1 MNSEYSS
8 DSIKVLKG
16 LEAVRKRPGM
26 YIGDTDDGSG
36 LHQMIYEVL
45 DNSIDEAL
53 AGFCDKIEVILNA
66 DGTATIKDNGRGIP
80 VDLHK
85 TEKIPAAQ
93 LIMTEL
99 HAGGKFDQNSYK
111 VSGGLHGVGVS
122 VVNALS
128 EHLAL
133 EINREGKIHN
143 IEFKNGIVSKELSVV
158 GDSKKINNEFYTG
171 TKITFLPTNKI
182 FKDINFD
189 FKIIEKRLRELAFLN
204 TGVSIFLNDQRQSE
218 DKSINFK
225 YDGGIKEYV
234 KFLNEGKNLINSN
247 PIFFYS
253 EKNNITIECSLQWT
267 DSYHENT
274 ICFTNNIIQ
283 RDGGTHLAGFRGA
296 LTRSIVNY
304 VNKNTK
310 NNNNITGEDAREG
323 LTCVISVKL
332 PDPKFSSQTK
342 DKLVSSEVRP
352 VIESTSLNKLEQ
364 WIEENPS
371 EIKKVIEKIL
381 EASNAREAARKAREL
396 TRRKTGLENTSL
408 PGKLADCQEKNPE
421 LSELF
426 IVEGDS
432 AGGSAKQG
440 RDRKNQAILP
450 LRGKILNVERAN
462 NKQVLTSN
470 EIGALITAIGAGVGN
485 PTDDNQINKLEG
497 KFDVTKMRYH
507 KIIIMTDAD
516 VDGSHIRTL
525 LLTFFYRHMKPII
538 DSGRLYIA
546 QPPLYRLKKGNSTV
560 YKKDDNDLE
569 DYLIEEG
576 TKNTI
581 FENTQQFKVARE
593 ELKEIIYLSKKTK
606 SLILPLL
613 RRVDNT
619 DIIEHAAIVR
629 GLDPRN
635 LKDKN
640 IGKEIAKYLEKR
652 LNLIANISQKNWKV
666 NHVNETLLFERT
678 IRGFTEKYKI
688 DENFIIT
695 PEARALNDL
704 KDDLME
710 NFYRLKE
717 SGCGILS
724 HKNEDFQ
731 IFGPLN
737 LIDKILDIGKTGLQI
752 NRYKG
757 LGEMNPD
764 QLWETTLDQNQR
776 ILLCVKINEIN
787 AANKA
792 FEDLMGGETDARK
805 KFISENSL
813 KVANLDI

>member
-1 MNSEYSS
+1 MSSEYSS

-53 AGFCDKIEVILNA
+53 AGFCNKIDVTLNA
-66 DGTATIKDNGRGIP
+66 DGTATITDNGRGIP

-85 TEKIPAAQ
+85 TEKIPAAE

-128 EHLAL
+128 ENLIL
-133 EINREGKIHN
+133 EINRDGKIYN
-143 IEFKNGIVSKELSVV
+143 IEFENGVVSKALKEI
-158 GDSKKINNEFYTG
+158 GESKKINNHYFTG
-171 TKITFLPTNKI
+171 TKITFLPTTKI
-182 FKDINFD
+182 FKDINFN
-189 FKIIEKRLRELAFLN
+189 FKVIEKRLRELAFLN
-204 TGVSIFLNDQRQSE
+204 TGISIFLTDKRKSE
-218 DKSINFK
+218 DKKINFK
-225 YDGGIKEYV
+225 YEGGIKEYV
-234 KFLNEGKNLINSN
+234 KYLNEGKNLINPI
-247 PIFFYS
+247 PIFFNG
-253 EKNNITIECSLQWT
+253 EKNNISIECSLQWT

-310 NNNNITGEDAREG
+310 NSNNITGEDAREG
-323 LTCVISVKL
+323 LTCIISVKL

-352 VIESTSLNKLEQ
+352 VIESTSLDKLEQ

-371 EIKKVIEKIL
+371 EIKKVIDKII

-462 NKQVLTSN
+462 DKQVLTSN

-485 PTDDNQINKLEG
+485 PTDEIDQNKLEG
-497 KFDVTKMRYH
+497 KFDVAKMRYH

-560 YKKDDNDLE
+560 YKKDDADLE

-576 TKNTI
+576 LKNTI
-581 FENTQQFKVARE
+581 YENTHKSQVAGE
-593 ELKEIIYLSKKTK
+593 ELKQIIYLSKKTK
-606 SLILPLL
+606 NLVIPLL

-619 DIIEHAAIVR
+619 DIIEHTAIVR
-629 GLDPRN
+629 GLDLRN
-635 LKDKN
+635 LKDKT
-640 IGKEIAKYLEKR
+640 IGQEIAKYLQQR
-652 LNLIANISQKNWKV
+652 LNLISNISQKNWKV
-666 NHVNETLLFERT
+666 SYMNESILFERT
-678 IRGFTEKYKI
+678 IRGFTEKYII
-688 DENFIIT
+688 DENFVIT
-695 PEARALNDL
+695 PEAKALNEL
-704 KDDLME
+704 KDNLME
-710 NFYRLKE
+710 NFYRIKE
-717 SGCGILS
+717 TGCGVLN
-724 HKNEDFQ
+724 HKGEKFN

-737 LIDKILDIGKTGLQI
+737 LIDKILDIGKSGLQI

-757 LGEMNPD
+757 LGEMNPE
-764 QLWETTLDQNQR
+764 QLWETTLDQNER
-776 ILLCVKINEIN
+776 ILLSVKINEIDS
-787 AANKA
+787 ANKA

-805 KFISENSL
+805 KFIAENSL

>member
-53 AGFCDKIEVILNA
+53 AGFCDKIELILNA
-66 DGTATIKDNGRGIP
+66 DGTATITDNGRGIP

-128 EHLAL
+128 ENLVL
-133 EINREGKIHN
+133 EINRDGKIYS
-143 IEFKNGIVSKELSVV
+143 IEFENGIVSNELNIIGNSQ
-158 GDSKKINNEFYTG
+158 KINDKYFTG
-171 TKITFLPTNKI
+171 TKITFLPTTKI
-182 FKDINFD
+182 FKDISFNF
-189 FKIIEKRLRELAFLN
+189 KVIEKRLRELAFLN
-204 TGVSIFLNDQRQSE
+204 TGISIFLTDKRQSKE
-218 DKSINFK
+218 KNINFK
-225 YDGGIKEYV
+225 YEGGIKEYV
-234 KFLNEGKNLINSN
+234 KYLNEGKNLINPN
-247 PIFFYS
+247 PIFFHG
-253 EKNNITIECSLQWT
+253 EKNNISIECSLQWT

-304 VNKNTK
+304 INKNTK
-310 NNNNITGEDAREG
+310 SSNNITGEDAREG
-323 LTCVISVKL
+323 LTCIISVKL

-371 EIKKVIEKIL
+371 EIKKVIDKII

-462 NKQVLTSN
+462 DKQVLTSN

-485 PTDDNQINKLEG
+485 PTDDSDQNKLEG
-497 KFDVTKMRYH
+497 KFDIIKMRYH

-560 YKKDDNDLE
+560 YKKDDTDLE
-569 DYLIEEG
+569 DYLIQEG
-576 TKNTI
+576 LKNTTYK
-581 FENTQQFKVARE
+581 NTQQSQVAGE
-593 ELKEIIYLSKKTK
+593 QLKELIHLSKKTK
-606 SLILPLL
+606 NLVMPLL
-613 RRVDNT
+613 RRVDNA
-619 DIIEHAAIVR
+619 DIIEHTAIVR
-629 GLDPRN
+629 GLDLRN
-635 LKDKN
+635 LKDN
-640 IGKEIAKYLEKR
+640 SIGQEIAKYLQQR
-652 LNLIANISQKNWKV
+652 LNLIANIAQKNWKV
-666 NHVNETLLFERT
+666 SHKNDHILFERT
-678 IRGFTEKYKI
+678 IRGFTEKYII
-688 DENFIIT
+688 DQNFVVT
-695 PEARALNDL
+695 PEAKALNDL

-717 SGCGILS
+717 TGCGLLNYKGEEFNIY
-724 HKNEDFQ
+724 
-731 IFGPLN
+731 GPIN
-737 LIDKILDIGKTGLQI
+737 LIDKILDIGKSGLQI

-764 QLWETTLDQNQR
+764 QLWETTLDQNER
-776 ILLCVKINEIN
+776 VLLSVKINEID

-805 KFISENSL
+805 KFIAENSL

>member
-1 MNSEYSS
+1 MNTNYSS

-53 AGFCDKIEVILNA
+53 AGYCDKIEVILNS
-66 DGTATIKDNGRGIP
+66 DGTVTVSDNGRGIP

-128 EHLAL
+128 KNLIL
-133 EINREGKIHN
+133 EINRNGKIYN
-143 IEFKNGIVSKELSVV
+143 IEFGNGAVIKPLNIIGNST
-158 GDSKKINNEFYTG
+158 KIEEEYFTG
-171 TKITFLPTNKI
+171 TKITFLPTTEI
-182 FKDINFD
+182 FKNIEFN

-204 TGVSIFLNDQRQSE
+204 TGVNINLVDRRKTDEIN
-218 DKSINFK
+218 INFK
-225 YDGGIKEYV
+225 YNGGIKQYV
-234 KFLNEGKNLINSN
+234 QYLNDGKNVIHNS
-247 PIFFYS
+247 PISFKG
-253 EKNNITIECSLQWT
+253 EKNNISIECAFQWT

-274 ICFTNNIIQ
+274 ICFTNNILQ

-304 VNKNTK
+304 INKNSK
-310 NNNNITGEDAREG
+310 HSNSITGDDSREG
-323 LTCVISVKL
+323 LTCIISVKL

-352 VIESTSLNKLEQ
+352 VIESISLDKIEQ

-371 EIKKVIEKIL
+371 EIKKVIDKII

-421 LSELF
+421 FSELF

-450 LRGKILNVERAN
+450 LRGKILNVERAT

-485 PTDDNQINKLEG
+485 PSDDIDQDKIEG
-497 KFDVTKMRYH
+497 KFDLNKMRYH

-546 QPPLYRLKKGNSTV
+546 QPPLYRIKKGNSTV
-560 YKKDDNDLE
+560 YKKDESDLE

-576 TKNTI
+576 LKNTT
-581 FENTQQFKVARE
+581 FRNTQNNQIAGE
-593 ELKEIIYLSKKTK
+593 QLKEIIYLSKKTK
-606 SLILPLL
+606 NLVLPLM
-613 RRVDNT
+613 RRIDNS

-629 GLDPRN
+629 ALDIRN
-635 LKDKN
+635 LQNKE
-640 IGKEIAKYLEKR
+640 IGEEIAKYLQQR
-652 LNLIANISQKNWKV
+652 LNLISNISEKNWKV
-666 NHVNETLLFERT
+666 VHSKESLYIERT
-678 IRGFTEKYKI
+678 LRGFSQNFLI
-688 DENFIIT
+688 DHSFIVT
-695 PEARALNDL
+695 PEAKALNEIRDE
-704 KDDLME
+704 LME

-717 SGCGILS
+717 NGSGIIQY
-724 HKNEDFQ
+724 KNEEFN
-731 IFGPLN
+731 IYGPLD
-737 LIDKILDIGKTGLQI
+737 LIEKILDIGKTGIQI

-764 QLWETTLDQNQR
+764 QLWETTLDKNER
-776 ILLCVKINEIN
+776 NLLLVKISEIDS
-787 AANKA
+787 ANKA
-792 FEDLMGGETDARK
+792 FEDLMGGETEARK
-805 KFISENSL
+805 KFIAENSL

>member
-66 DGTATIKDNGRGIP
+66 DGTATITDNGRGIP

-128 EHLAL
+128 ENLVL
-133 EINREGKIHN
+133 EINRDGKIYN
-143 IEFKNGIVSKELSVV
+143 IEFENGIVSNQLNVIGNSQ
-158 GDSKKINNEFYTG
+158 KINNNYFTG

-182 FKDINFD
+182 FKDINFN
-189 FKIIEKRLRELAFLN
+189 FKVIEKRLRELAFLN
-204 TGVSIFLNDQRQSE
+204 TGISIFLSDRRQAKE
-218 DKSINFK
+218 KNINFK

-234 KFLNEGKNLINSN
+234 KYLNEGKNLINPN
-247 PIFFYS
+247 PIFFNG
-253 EKNNITIECSLQWT
+253 EKNNISIECSLQWT

-310 NNNNITGEDAREG
+310 NSNNITGEDAREG
-323 LTCVISVKL
+323 LTCIISVKL

-371 EIKKVIEKIL
+371 EIKKVIDKII

-462 NKQVLTSN
+462 DKQVLTSN

-485 PTDDNQINKLEG
+485 PTDDTDLNKLEG
-497 KFDVTKMRYH
+497 KFDITKMRYH

-560 YKKDDNDLE
+560 YKKDDTDLE

-576 TKNTI
+576 LKNTI
-581 FENTQQFKVARE
+581 YKNTQQSQFAGE
-593 ELKEIIYLSKKTK
+593 LLKEIIYLSKKTK
-606 SLILPLL
+606 NLVMPLL
-613 RRVDNT
+613 RRVDNA
-619 DIIEHAAIVR
+619 DIIEHTAIVR
-629 GLDPRN
+629 GLDLRN
-635 LKDKN
+635 LKDN
-640 IGKEIAKYLEKR
+640 SIGQEIAKYLQQR
-652 LNLIANISQKNWKV
+652 LNLISNISQKNWKV
-666 NHVNETLLFERT
+666 SHKNDHILFERT
-678 IRGFTEKYKI
+678 IRGFTEKYII
-688 DENFIIT
+688 DENFVIT
-695 PEARALNDL
+695 PEAKALNKL

-710 NFYRLKE
+710 NFYRVKE
-717 SGCGILS
+717 SGCGLLS
-724 HKNEDFQ
+724 YKGEEFN
-731 IFGPLN
+731 IYGPLN
-737 LIDKILDIGKTGLQI
+737 LIDKILDIGKSGLQI

-764 QLWETTLDQNQR
+764 QLWETTLDQNER
-776 ILLCVKINEIN
+776 VLLSVKINEID

-805 KFISENSL
+805 KFIAENSL

>member
-66 DGTATIKDNGRGIP
+66 DGTATITDNGRGIP

-128 EHLAL
+128 ENLVL
-133 EINREGKIHN
+133 EINRDGKIYN
-143 IEFKNGIVSKELSVV
+143 IEFENGIVSKELNTIGNSQ
-158 GDSKKINNEFYTG
+158 KINNNYFTG
-171 TKITFLPTNKI
+171 TKITFLPTDKI
-182 FKDINFD
+182 FKDINFN
-189 FKIIEKRLRELAFLN
+189 FKVIEKRLRELAFLN
-204 TGVSIFLNDQRQSE
+204 TGISIFLTDKRQAKE
-218 DKSINFK
+218 KNVNFK

-234 KFLNEGKNLINSN
+234 KYLNAGKNLINPN
-247 PIFFYS
+247 PIFFHG
-253 EKNNITIECSLQWT
+253 EKNNISIECSLQWT

-304 VNKNTK
+304 INKNTK
-310 NNNNITGEDAREG
+310 NSNNITGEDAREG
-323 LTCVISVKL
+323 LTCIISVKL

-371 EIKKVIEKIL
+371 EIKKVIDKII

-462 NKQVLTSN
+462 DKQVLTSN

-485 PTDDNQINKLEG
+485 PTDDSDQNKLEG
-497 KFDVTKMRYH
+497 KFDTTKMRYH

-560 YKKDDNDLE
+560 YKKDDTDLE

-576 TKNTI
+576 LKNTI
-581 FENTQQFKVARE
+581 YVNTQQTQFARE
-593 ELKEIIYLSKKTK
+593 QLKEIIYLSKKTK
-606 SLILPLL
+606 NLVIPLL
-613 RRVDNT
+613 RRVDNA
-619 DIIEHAAIVR
+619 DIIEHTAIVR
-629 GLDPRN
+629 GLDLRN
-635 LKDKN
+635 LKDKS
-640 IGKEIAKYLEKR
+640 IGEEIAKYLQKR

-666 NHVNETLLFERT
+666 SYKNDHILFERT
-678 IRGFTEKYKI
+678 IRGFTEKYII
-688 DENFIIT
+688 DENFIVT
-695 PEARALNDL
+695 PEAKALNNL

-710 NFYRLKE
+710 IFYRIKE
-717 SGCGILS
+717 SGCGLLNYKGEEFNIY
-724 HKNEDFQ
+724 
-731 IFGPLN
+731 GPLN
-737 LIDKILDIGKTGLQI
+737 LIDKILDIGKSGLQI

-764 QLWETTLDQNQR
+764 QLWETTLDQNER
-776 ILLCVKINEIN
+776 VLLSVKVNEID

-805 KFISENSL
+805 KFIAENSL

>member
-1 MNSEYSS
+1 MNNYSS

-53 AGFCDKIEVILNA
+53 AGFCDKIEVILNS
-66 DGTATIKDNGRGIP
+66 DGTVTISDNGRGIP

-85 TEKIPAAQ
+85 TEKVPAAQ
-93 LIMTEL
+93 VIMTEL

-128 EHLAL
+128 EYLIL
-133 EINREGKIHN
+133 EINRDGKIHN
-143 IEFKNGIVSKELSVV
+143 IEFSNGNVKKELTVTGNS
-158 GDSKKINNEFYTG
+158 DKINNNFFTG
-171 TKITFLPTNKI
+171 TKITFLPTKEI
-182 FKDINFD
+182 FKKIEFNF
-189 FKIIEKRLRELAFLN
+189 KTIEKRLRELAFLN
-204 TGVSIFLNDQRQSE
+204 TGININFIDKRQSE
-218 DKSINFK
+218 EIKINFK
-225 YDGGIKEYV
+225 YDGGIEEYV
-234 KFLNEGKNLINSN
+234 RFLNNGKNVIHNK
-247 PIFFYS
+247 PISFIGN
-253 EKNNITIECSLQWT
+253 KNNISIECSFQWT

-296 LTRSIVNY
+296 LTRSIVNHI
-304 VNKNTK
+304 NKNTK
-310 NNNNITGEDAREG
+310 NSNNITGDDAREG
-323 LTCVISVKL
+323 LTCIISVKL

-352 VIESTSLNKLEQ
+352 VIESISLNKIEQ

-371 EIKKVIEKIL
+371 EIKKVVEKIID
-381 EASNAREAARKAREL
+381 ASNAREAARKAREL

-408 PGKLADCQEKNPE
+408 PGKLADCQERNPE
-421 LSELF
+421 FSEIF

-462 NKQVLTSN
+462 EKQVLTSN

-485 PTDDNQINKLEG
+485 PTEDINQNKIDG
-497 KFDVTKMRYH
+497 KFDLTKMRYH

-546 QPPLYRLKKGNSTV
+546 QPPLFRIKKGNSTV
-560 YKKDDNDLE
+560 YKKDENDLE

-576 TKNTI
+576 LKNTTLR
-581 FENTQQFKVARE
+581 NTQNNQIGGKQ
-593 ELKEIIYLSKKTK
+593 LKEIIYLAKKTK
-606 SLILPLL
+606 SLVIPLM
-613 RRVDNT
+613 RRIDNS

-629 GLDPRN
+629 GLDERN
-635 LKDKN
+635 LHDKE
-640 IGKEIAKYLEKR
+640 IGSEIAKYLQQR
-652 LNLIANISQKNWKV
+652 LNLISNISEKTWKV
-666 NHVNETLLFERT
+666 SYSNNSICLERT
-678 IRGFTEKYKI
+678 IRGFTEKFVI
-688 DENFIIT
+688 DENFIVT
-695 PEARALNDL
+695 PEAKALNEIRDQ
-704 KDDLME
+704 LME

-717 SGCGILS
+717 DGSGIIEN
-724 HKNEDFQ
+724 KNEEYK
-731 IFGPLN
+731 IFGPLD
-737 LIDKILDIGKTGLQI
+737 LIDKILDIGKSGIQI

-757 LGEMNPD
+757 LGEMNPE
-764 QLWETTLDQNQR
+764 QLWETTLDKNER
-776 ILLCVKINEIN
+776 VLLSVKINEVD
-787 AANKA
+787 AANKT

-805 KFISENSL
+805 KFIAENSL
-813 KVANLDI
+813 KVSNLDI

>member
-1 MNSEYSS
+1 MSSEYSS

-53 AGFCDKIEVILNA
+53 AGFCNKIDVTLNA
-66 DGTATIKDNGRGIP
+66 DGTATITDNGRGIP

-85 TEKIPAAQ
+85 TEKIPAAE

-128 EHLAL
+128 ENLIL
-133 EINREGKIHN
+133 EINRDGKIYN
-143 IEFKNGIVSKELSVV
+143 IEFENGVVSKALKEI
-158 GDSKKINNEFYTG
+158 GESKKINNHYFTG
-171 TKITFLPTNKI
+171 TKITFLPTTKI
-182 FKDINFD
+182 FKDINFN
-189 FKIIEKRLRELAFLN
+189 FKVIEKRLRELAFLN
-204 TGVSIFLNDQRQSE
+204 TGISIFLTDKRKSE
-218 DKSINFK
+218 DKKINFK
-225 YDGGIKEYV
+225 YEGGIKEYV
-234 KFLNEGKNLINSN
+234 KYLNEGKNLINPI
-247 PIFFYS
+247 PIFFNG
-253 EKNNITIECSLQWT
+253 EKNNISIECSLQWT

-310 NNNNITGEDAREG
+310 NSNNITGEDAREG
-323 LTCVISVKL
+323 LTCIISVKL

-352 VIESTSLNKLEQ
+352 VIESTSLDKLEQ

-371 EIKKVIEKIL
+371 EIKKVIDKII

-462 NKQVLTSN
+462 DKQVLTSN

-485 PTDDNQINKLEG
+485 PTDEIDQNKLEG
-497 KFDVTKMRYH
+497 KFDVAKMRYH

-560 YKKDDNDLE
+560 YKKDDADLE

-576 TKNTI
+576 LKNTI
-581 FENTQQFKVARE
+581 YENTHKSQVAGE
-593 ELKEIIYLSKKTK
+593 ELKQIIYLSKKTK
-606 SLILPLL
+606 NLVIPLL

-619 DIIEHAAIVR
+619 DIIEHTAIVR
-629 GLDPRN
+629 GLDLRN
-635 LKDKN
+635 LKDKT
-640 IGKEIAKYLEKR
+640 IGQEIAKYLQQR
-652 LNLIANISQKNWKV
+652 LNLISNISQKNWKV
-666 NHVNETLLFERT
+666 SYMNESILFERT
-678 IRGFTEKYKI
+678 IRGFTEKYII
-688 DENFIIT
+688 DENFVIT
-695 PEARALNDL
+695 PEAKALNEL
-704 KDDLME
+704 KDNLME
-710 NFYRLKE
+710 NFYRIKE
-717 SGCGILS
+717 TGSGVLN
-724 HKNEDFQ
+724 HKVEKFN

-737 LIDKILDIGKTGLQI
+737 LIDKILDIGKSGLQI

-757 LGEMNPD
+757 LGEMNPE
-764 QLWETTLDQNQR
+764 QLWETTLDQNER
-776 ILLCVKINEIN
+776 ILLSVKINEIDS
-787 AANKA
+787 ANKA

-805 KFISENSL
+805 KFIAENSL